1 MKTSADKST
10 NSIIPSSLSKKDL
23 FIYTRGTIP
32 LYRCYMALKAIHE
45 QASQLLGLQCDM
57 IAYSHEYGKLYW
69 GWSDAEIRAL
79 GEKIWEKTKTTEGMK
94 QHFSYLRRIAQEA
107 IAAADAILLLDLKEY
122 TSDELISKHKQYYQ
136 QVREAHAV
144 MNLDVDAVDIVPVE
158 YLRKEFKTFLRTLD
172 TKAFEEIYG
181 KLTIPKYLSYVGEE
195 QKLLLK
201 LLIELKKNNIK
212 VIDITK
218 TNYYRKLESIKNKYW
233 WTNLGWENMDCKTMG
248 TYIDALKEYE
258 SILPNPEQK
267 LVELEQYETKI
278 EKQRKELYQKYSI
291 SNYLQQRITFF
302 DEYTEIHDLRKE
314 MQMRTAYSFD
324 QFLKEFAQR
333 LKQKITFLNFYTHE
347 ELYHLLTGTKT
358 FDKNEAEQRYNAE
371 FLFTYKHAMHL
382 WYGKEAE
389 ALIKKHFKDG
399 SENNENLKIIKGV
412 CSSPGKARGIVKVC
426 AGSAE
431 AMKKITKG
439 DVLVTGMTLP
449 DYVPAMKKAAAI
461 VTDEGGITCHAA
473 IVSRELG
480 IPCVTSTKIA
490 SEVLKDGMKVEVDAD
505 NGTVKIIT

>member
-1 MKTSADKST
+1 METSTNKSI

-79 GEKIWEKTKTTEGMK
+79 GVNIWEKTKTKESMK
-94 QHFSYLRRIAQEA
+94 KHFSYLRRIAQEA
-107 IAAADAILLLDLKEY
+107 IAVADAMLLLDLKEY
-122 TSDELISKHKQYYQ
+122 TPEELISKHKQYYQ

-158 YLRKEFKTFLRTLD
+158 YLREEFKTFLKNLD
-172 TKAFEEIYG
+172 TKTFEKIYG
-181 KLTIPKYLSYVGEE
+181 KLTIPRYLSYVGEE
-195 QKLLLK
+195 QKLLLR
-201 LLIELKKNNIK
+201 LLIKLKKNK
-212 VIDITK
+212 LQAADIMNTS
-218 TNYYRKLESIKNKYW
+218 YHQELESINNKYW

-248 TYIDALKEYE
+248 TYLDALNEYQAA
-258 SILPNPEQK
+258 LQNPEQK
-267 LVELEQYETKI
+267 LHELEQYEYSI
-278 EKQRKELYQKYSI
+278 EKQRNDLYKKYHI
-291 SNYLQQRITFF
+291 SDYLQQRIDFF
-302 DEYTEIHDLRKE
+302 DEYAEIHDLRKE
-314 MQMRTAYSFD
+314 MQMRTAYSFN

-333 LKQKITFLNFYTHE
+333 LKQEIKFLNFYMYE
-347 ELYHLLTGTKT
+347 ELYDMLIGKKT
-358 FDKNEAEQRYNAE
+358 FDKHDAQQRFNAE

-399 SENNENLKIIKGV
+399 SENNENLKVIKGV

-431 AMKKITKG
+431 ATKKITKG

-473 IVSRELG
+473 IISRELG
-480 IPCVTSTKIA
+480 IPCITSTKIA
-490 SEVLKDGMKVEVDAD
+490 SEVLKDGMIVEVDAD
-505 NGTVKIIT
+505 NGMVKIVK